1 MAYTLWHRLFGGLT
15 MTTTTQLL
23 ATIMALPEPERFA
36 LVDALQE
43 ACEPPCPEL
52 KGEAWLAEIR
62 RRVAEAE
69 AGRTEFIP
77 WEVVRQKSRAALG
90 LPAGE

>member
-1 MAYTLWHRLFGGLT
+1 
-15 MTTTTQLL
+15 MTTTTQQLL

-36 LVDALQE
+36 LADALQE

-62 RRVAEAE
+62 RRSAAIDAGTAVLVSWEEVQEHDEAKI
-69 AGRTEFIP
+69 GVSP
-77 WEVVRQKSRAALG
+77 G
-90 LPAGE
+90 G

>member
-1 MAYTLWHRLFGGLT
+1 
-15 MTTTTQLL
+15 MTATTQQLF

-36 LVDALQE
+36 LADALHE

-62 RRVAEAE
+62 RRVAEAQ
-69 AGRTEFIP
+69 AGRAEFIP
-77 WEVVRQKSRAALG
+77 WAVVREESRVMLG

>member
-1 MAYTLWHRLFGGLT
+1 
-15 MTTTTQLL
+15 MTTTTQQLL

-43 ACEPPCPEL
+43 WCEPPCPQL

-62 RRVAEAE
+62 RRSAAIDDGTAVWLTWEEVREQSRVAC
-69 AGRTEFIP
+69 
-77 WEVVRQKSRAALG
+77 G
-90 LPAGE
+90 LPADE

>member
-1 MAYTLWHRLFGGLT
+1 
-15 MTTTTQLL
+15 MTTQQLL
-23 ATIMALPEPERFA
+23 ATILALPEPERFA
-36 LVDALQE
+36 LADALQE

-62 RRVAEAE
+62 RRVAEAK

-77 WEVVRQKSRAALG
+77 WKVVRKQSRALLG
-90 LPAGE
+90 LSAGE